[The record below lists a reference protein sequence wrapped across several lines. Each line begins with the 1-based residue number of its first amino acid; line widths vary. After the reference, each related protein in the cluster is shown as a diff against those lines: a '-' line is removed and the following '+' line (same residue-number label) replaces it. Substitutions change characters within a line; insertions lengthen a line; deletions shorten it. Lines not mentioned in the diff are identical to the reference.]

1 MIFKSFTQN
10 SDLPILYQG
19 AKSLIFPSFYEGFG
33 IPIIESMVSGTPVI
47 TSKDG
52 CFREAGG
59 PHNLYI
65 DPHSEDDLASAM
77 LSLLTNEKF
86 RLNIIE
92 RQKAVSFSSKINKC
106 SLQRGL
112 NPTYLA

>member
-1 MIFKSFTQN
+1 MLLEGLFLYQI
-10 SDLPILYQG
+10 DLPFLYQG

-59 PHNLYI
+59 PNNLYI
-65 DPHSEDDLASAM
+65 APYSEDDLASAM
-77 LSLLTNEKF
+77 LSLLTNENF

-92 RQKAVSFSSKINKC
+92 S
-106 SLQRGL
+106 
-112 NPTYLA
+112 